1 MLKKHYHV
9 SFTHC
14 GLLGDT
20 VLIPKCCGDEGAI
33 VVSGSYPYLAR
44 LGIGV
49 VSAPEP
55 VRRGDYKAKSSLFCN
70 QFLKMATVV
79 GRVRPLFSLSRSVQG
94 SFKASTTLH
103 SSFFSTSTPRPV
115 EPAWRSTTTTMTSS
129 EAFTETMVAHGV
141 NNMFGIV
148 GSAFMDALDIFP
160 AAGIRC

>member
-1 MLKKHYHV
+1 MLWRRRRN
-9 SFTHC
+9 
-14 GLLGDT
+14 
-20 VLIPKCCGDEGAI
+20 
-33 VVSGSYPYLAR
+33 SGSYPYLAR

-49 VSAPEP
+49 VSAPKP
-55 VRRGDYKAKSSLFCN
+55 VWRGDYKASRSLFCN
-70 QFLKMATVV
+70 QFLKMTTVV

-103 SSFFSTSTPRPV
+103 SSFFSTSTPRPE